1 MKRKI
6 RKFYQAVIAELT
18 EHKITFFVYFGLRL
32 LVLGILILQIFHQ
45 NYENAFLCILTLI
58 LMIIPS
64 VIQATLKV
72 EFPSPLEIIV
82 LIFIFSAKILGEIR
96 SFYMRFLYWDT
107 VLHTLNGFLC
117 AAIGFSLVDIMNRQR
132 KMKFDLSPLF
142 MAITAFCFSMTIGVL
157 WEFFEFG
164 MDFLWNLDMQKDT
177 VIHSIHSTLL
187 NTGGQN
193 QSIMSDLIVNFI
205 GAIIFSTMGYFY
217 VKHRNSKS
225 LVKGFVPEPWSKEKH
240 SDIED

>member
-18 EHKITFFVYFGLRL
+18 EHKNTFFVYLGLRL

-82 LIFIFSAKILGEIR
+82 LIFIFSAEILGEIR

-132 KMKFDLSPLF
+132 KMKIARHFNS
-142 MAITAFCFSMTIGVL
+142 G
-157 WEFFEFG
+157 G
-164 MDFLWNLDMQKDT
+164 
-177 VIHSIHSTLL
+177 IHSQEMRKAIDQSVARIYEMKYEVLKMAGDFHSAAGGSLDG
-187 NTGGQN
+187 NTE
-193 QSIMSDLIVNFI
+193 
-205 GAIIFSTMGYFY
+205 TY
-217 VKHRNSKS
+217 SK
-225 LVKGFVPEPWSKEKH
+225 
-240 SDIED
+240 

>member
-18 EHKITFFVYFGLRL
+18 EHKNTFFVYLGLRL

-58 LMIIPS
+58 LMITPS

-132 KMKFDLSPLF
+132 KMKIARHFNS
-142 MAITAFCFSMTIGVL
+142 G
-157 WEFFEFG
+157 G
-164 MDFLWNLDMQKDT
+164 
-177 VIHSIHSTLL
+177 IHSQEMRKAIDQSVARIYEMKYEVLKMAGDFHSAAGGSLDG
-187 NTGGQN
+187 NTE
-193 QSIMSDLIVNFI
+193 
-205 GAIIFSTMGYFY
+205 T
-217 VKHRNSKS
+217 HSK
-225 LVKGFVPEPWSKEKH
+225 
-240 SDIED
+240 

>member
-18 EHKITFFVYFGLRL
+18 EHKNTFFVYLGLRL

-58 LMIIPS
+58 LMITPS
-64 VIQATLKV
+64 VIQVTLKV

-132 KMKFDLSPLF
+132 KMKIARHFNS
-142 MAITAFCFSMTIGVL
+142 G
-157 WEFFEFG
+157 G
-164 MDFLWNLDMQKDT
+164 
-177 VIHSIHSTLL
+177 IHSQEMRKAIDQSVARIYEMKYEVLKMAGDFHSAAGGSLDG
-187 NTGGQN
+187 NTE
-193 QSIMSDLIVNFI
+193 
-205 GAIIFSTMGYFY
+205 TY
-217 VKHRNSKS
+217 SK
-225 LVKGFVPEPWSKEKH
+225 
-240 SDIED
+240 

>member
-18 EHKITFFVYFGLRL
+18 EHKNTFFVYFGLRL

-132 KMKFDLSPLF
+132 KMKIARHFNS
-142 MAITAFCFSMTIGVL
+142 G
-157 WEFFEFG
+157 G
-164 MDFLWNLDMQKDT
+164 
-177 VIHSIHSTLL
+177 IHSQEMRKAIDQSVARIYEMKYEVLKMAGDFHSAAGGSLDG
-187 NTGGQN
+187 NTE
-193 QSIMSDLIVNFI
+193 
-205 GAIIFSTMGYFY
+205 T
-217 VKHRNSKS
+217 HSK
-225 LVKGFVPEPWSKEKH
+225 
-240 SDIED
+240 

>member
-18 EHKITFFVYFGLRL
+18 EHKNTFFVYLGLRL

-132 KMKFDLSPLF
+132 KMKIARHFNS
-142 MAITAFCFSMTIGVL
+142 G
-157 WEFFEFG
+157 G
-164 MDFLWNLDMQKDT
+164 
-177 VIHSIHSTLL
+177 IHSQEMRKAIDQSVARIYEMKYEVLKMAGDFHSAAGGSLDG
-187 NTGGQN
+187 NTE
-193 QSIMSDLIVNFI
+193 
-205 GAIIFSTMGYFY
+205 TY
-217 VKHRNSKS
+217 SK
-225 LVKGFVPEPWSKEKH
+225 
-240 SDIED
+240 

>member
-132 KMKFDLSPLF
+132 KMKIARHFNS
-142 MAITAFCFSMTIGVL
+142 G
-157 WEFFEFG
+157 G
-164 MDFLWNLDMQKDT
+164 
-177 VIHSIHSTLL
+177 IHSQEMRKAIDQSVARIYEMKYEVLKMAGDFHSAAGGSLDG
-187 NTGGQN
+187 NTE
-193 QSIMSDLIVNFI
+193 
-205 GAIIFSTMGYFY
+205 T
-217 VKHRNSKS
+217 HSK
-225 LVKGFVPEPWSKEKH
+225 
-240 SDIED
+240 

>member
-18 EHKITFFVYFGLRL
+18 EHKNTFFVYLGLRL

-58 LMIIPS
+58 LMITPS
-64 VIQATLKV
+64 VIQVTLKV

-82 LIFIFSAKILGEIR
+82 LIFIFSAEILGEIR

-132 KMKFDLSPLF
+132 KMKIARHFNS
-142 MAITAFCFSMTIGVL
+142 G
-157 WEFFEFG
+157 G
-164 MDFLWNLDMQKDT
+164 
-177 VIHSIHSTLL
+177 IHSQEMRKAIDQSVARIYEMKYEVLKMAGDFHSAAGGSLDG
-187 NTGGQN
+187 NTE
-193 QSIMSDLIVNFI
+193 
-205 GAIIFSTMGYFY
+205 T
-217 VKHRNSKS
+217 HSK
-225 LVKGFVPEPWSKEKH
+225 
-240 SDIED
+240 

>member
-82 LIFIFSAKILGEIR
+82 LIFIFSAKILGEIC

-132 KMKFDLSPLF
+132 KMKIARHFNS
-142 MAITAFCFSMTIGVL
+142 G
-157 WEFFEFG
+157 G
-164 MDFLWNLDMQKDT
+164 
-177 VIHSIHSTLL
+177 IHSQEMRKAIDQSVARIYEMKYEVLKMAGDFHSAAGGSLDG
-187 NTGGQN
+187 NTE
-193 QSIMSDLIVNFI
+193 
-205 GAIIFSTMGYFY
+205 T
-217 VKHRNSKS
+217 HSK
-225 LVKGFVPEPWSKEKH
+225 
-240 SDIED
+240 

>member
-18 EHKITFFVYFGLRL
+18 EHKNTFFVYLGLRL

-82 LIFIFSAKILGEIR
+82 LITETSTNREL
-96 SFYMRFLYWDT
+96 SNN
-107 VLHTLNGFLC
+107 TLPL
-117 AAIGFSLVDIMNRQR
+117 
-132 KMKFDLSPLF
+132 LS
-142 MAITAFCFSMTIGVL
+142 C
-157 WEFFEFG
+157 
-164 MDFLWNLDMQKDT
+164 
-177 VIHSIHSTLL
+177 
-187 NTGGQN
+187 
-193 QSIMSDLIVNFI
+193 
-205 GAIIFSTMGYFY
+205 
-217 VKHRNSKS
+217 
-225 LVKGFVPEPWSKEKH
+225 
-240 SDIED
+240 

>member
-32 LVLGILILQIFHQ
+32 LVLGILILQIFYQ

-132 KMKFDLSPLF
+132 KMKIARHFNS
-142 MAITAFCFSMTIGVL
+142 G
-157 WEFFEFG
+157 G
-164 MDFLWNLDMQKDT
+164 
-177 VIHSIHSTLL
+177 IHSQEMRKAIDQSVARIYEMKYEVLKMAGDFHSAAGGSLDG
-187 NTGGQN
+187 NTE
-193 QSIMSDLIVNFI
+193 
-205 GAIIFSTMGYFY
+205 T
-217 VKHRNSKS
+217 HSK
-225 LVKGFVPEPWSKEKH
+225 
-240 SDIED
+240 

>member
-6 RKFYQAVIAELT
+6 RKIYQAVIAELT
-18 EHKITFFVYFGLRL
+18 EHKNTFFVYLGLRL

-58 LMIIPS
+58 LMITPS

-82 LIFIFSAKILGEIR
+82 LIFIFSAEILGEIR

-117 AAIGFSLVDIMNRQR
+117 AAIGFF
-132 KMKFDLSPLF
+132 MKSGYAERYCYPFYTF
-142 MAITAFCFSMTIGVL
+142 
-157 WEFFEFG
+157 
-164 MDFLWNLDMQKDT
+164 
-177 VIHSIHSTLL
+177 
-187 NTGGQN
+187 NTSEYRRSKPIYPYYKYSG
-193 QSIMSDLIVNFI
+193 SSD
-205 GAIIFSTMGYFY
+205 
-217 VKHRNSKS
+217 
-225 LVKGFVPEPWSKEKH
+225 
-240 SDIED
+240 

>member
-18 EHKITFFVYFGLRL
+18 EHKNTFFVYFGLHL

-132 KMKFDLSPLF
+132 KMKIARHFNS
-142 MAITAFCFSMTIGVL
+142 G
-157 WEFFEFG
+157 G
-164 MDFLWNLDMQKDT
+164 
-177 VIHSIHSTLL
+177 IHSQEMRKAIDQSVARIYEMKYEVLKMAGDFHSAAGGSLDG
-187 NTGGQN
+187 NTE
-193 QSIMSDLIVNFI
+193 
-205 GAIIFSTMGYFY
+205 TY
-217 VKHRNSKS
+217 SK
-225 LVKGFVPEPWSKEKH
+225 
-240 SDIED
+240 

>member
-18 EHKITFFVYFGLRL
+18 EHKNTFFVYLGLCL

-58 LMIIPS
+58 LMITPS

-82 LIFIFSAKILGEIR
+82 LIFIFSAEILGEIR

-132 KMKFDLSPLF
+132 KMKIARHFNS
-142 MAITAFCFSMTIGVL
+142 G
-157 WEFFEFG
+157 G
-164 MDFLWNLDMQKDT
+164 
-177 VIHSIHSTLL
+177 IHSQEMRKAIDQSVARIYEMKYEVLKMAGDFHSAAGGSLDG
-187 NTGGQN
+187 NTE
-193 QSIMSDLIVNFI
+193 
-205 GAIIFSTMGYFY
+205 T
-217 VKHRNSKS
+217 HSK
-225 LVKGFVPEPWSKEKH
+225 
-240 SDIED
+240 

>member
-18 EHKITFFVYFGLRL
+18 EHKNTFFVYLGLRL

-132 KMKFDLSPLF
+132 KMKIARHFNS
-142 MAITAFCFSMTIGVL
+142 G
-157 WEFFEFG
+157 G
-164 MDFLWNLDMQKDT
+164 
-177 VIHSIHSTLL
+177 IHSQEMRKAIDQSVARIYEMKYEVLKMAGDFHSAAGGSLDG
-187 NTGGQN
+187 NTE
-193 QSIMSDLIVNFI
+193 
-205 GAIIFSTMGYFY
+205 T
-217 VKHRNSKS
+217 HSK
-225 LVKGFVPEPWSKEKH
+225 
-240 SDIED
+240 

>member
-132 KMKFDLSPLF
+132 KMKIARHFNS
-142 MAITAFCFSMTIGVL
+142 G
-157 WEFFEFG
+157 G
-164 MDFLWNLDMQKDT
+164 
-177 VIHSIHSTLL
+177 IHSQEMRKAIDQSVARIYEMKYEVLKMAGDFHSAAGGSLDG
-187 NTGGQN
+187 NTE
-193 QSIMSDLIVNFI
+193 
-205 GAIIFSTMGYFY
+205 T
-217 VKHRNSKS
+217 
-225 LVKGFVPEPWSKEKH
+225 H
-240 SDIED
+240 SE

>member
-18 EHKITFFVYFGLRL
+18 EHKNTFFVYLGLRL

-58 LMIIPS
+58 LMITPS

-82 LIFIFSAKILGEIR
+82 LIFIFSAEILGEIR

-132 KMKFDLSPLF
+132 KMKIARHFNS
-142 MAITAFCFSMTIGVL
+142 G
-157 WEFFEFG
+157 G
-164 MDFLWNLDMQKDT
+164 
-177 VIHSIHSTLL
+177 IHSQEMRKAIDQSVARIYEMKYEVLKMAGDFHSAAGGSLDG
-187 NTGGQN
+187 NTE
-193 QSIMSDLIVNFI
+193 
-205 GAIIFSTMGYFY
+205 TY
-217 VKHRNSKS
+217 SK
-225 LVKGFVPEPWSKEKH
+225 
-240 SDIED
+240 

>member
-18 EHKITFFVYFGLRL
+18 EHKNTFFVYFGLHL

-132 KMKFDLSPLF
+132 KMKIARHFNS
-142 MAITAFCFSMTIGVL
+142 G
-157 WEFFEFG
+157 G
-164 MDFLWNLDMQKDT
+164 
-177 VIHSIHSTLL
+177 IHSQEMRKAIDQSVARIYEMKYEVLKMAGDFHSAAGGSLDG
-187 NTGGQN
+187 NTE
-193 QSIMSDLIVNFI
+193 
-205 GAIIFSTMGYFY
+205 T
-217 VKHRNSKS
+217 HSK
-225 LVKGFVPEPWSKEKH
+225 
-240 SDIED
+240 